1 LTRSAAENREKS
13 IDLKCVVK
21 QIKIEAAFIYIQ
33 KITNVKR
40 NKLLNIS
47 PNNSENTI
55 TLKEKKNT
63 IDTKVKPFDDS
74 VTINIQDV
82 IDDKKIYL
90 KDAMLMFIPIKNGSK
105 KKWIILFPELEK
117 LSYWL
122 KNIEKWVKIFLIKIK
137 IFLILSNYFNFLL
150 KASIPKIEIFYASD
164 GDVHDDDDSK
174 SSAYEDTCTVFKS
187 IKHEKGRRFSLF
199 KINSTPTPKKNS
211 RLSI

>member
-1 LTRSAAENREKS
+1 LTRSATENREKS

-47 PNNSENTI
+47 TNNNEI
-55 TLKEKKNT
+55 TLKEKKNA

-122 KNIEKWVKIFLIKIK
+122 KNIEKWVKIFLIKIYE
-137 IFLILSNYFNFLL
+137 IFEIFPNSLL
-150 KASIPKIEIFYASD
+150 LLFKASIPKIEIFYASD

-174 SSAYEDTCTVFKS
+174 SSANEDTCAVFKS